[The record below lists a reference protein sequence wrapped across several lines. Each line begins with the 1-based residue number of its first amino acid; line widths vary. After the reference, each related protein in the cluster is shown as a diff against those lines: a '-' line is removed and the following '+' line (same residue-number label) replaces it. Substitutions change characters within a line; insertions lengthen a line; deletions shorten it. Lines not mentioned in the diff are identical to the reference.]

1 MQQIKFDSG
10 MKKYRINGNGVLEF
24 NPADPNVF
32 ARFLE
37 AADKIREIEKELT
50 QKASQITSE
59 NAPEETLRLM
69 VEADGKMKTLLGE
82 IFGSHN
88 DFHVILR
95 GVNLLAVAENGERVV
110 TNLFSALEP
119 VLEEGAK
126 ICTGQAKQQAVEKAR
141 ARRSQQ

>member
-1 MQQIKFDSG
+1 MEQIKFESG

-32 ARFLE
+32 ARFLD
-37 AADKIREIEKELT
+37 AADKIRDIEAQLT
-50 QKASQITSE
+50 RKASAFTPE

-69 VEADGKMKTLLGE
+69 AEADGKMKTLLGE

-88 DFHVILR
+88 DFHAILR

-119 VLEEGAK
+119 ILVEGAK

>member
-1 MQQIKFDSG
+1 MEQIRFDSG

-24 NPADPNVF
+24 NPRDPNLF

-37 AADKIREIEKELT
+37 ATEKIRDIETALT
-50 QKASQITSE
+50 QQASAI
-59 NAPEETLRLM
+59 APESAGEETLRLM
-69 VEADGKMKTLLGE
+69 AEADRKMKNLLGE

-88 DFHVILR
+88 DFHAILQ

-119 VLEEGAK
+119 ILLEGAK
-126 ICTGQAKQQAVEKAR
+126 VCTGEAKAQAVEKAR
-141 ARRSQQ
+141 VRRSKQ